1 MLHAEYIYVMQKFC
15 SVSNFKPKKSR
26 VRSPDC
32 KIFTARSS
40 QGSKFLWDRNYRR
53 QNSITCIRNS
63 ETWIIV
69 GCKTSAAWV
78 ILGLRIFVTLQS
90 TPITLCT
97 VKYYRLQN
105 FCNMVGHT
113 SAAWVIPGCRISV
126 MSDVS

>member
-1 MLHAEYIYVMQKFC
+1 MLDVEYIYMMQKIC
-15 SVSNFKPKKSR
+15 SVSNFKPQKSR
-26 VRSPDC
+26 VRSSDRR
-32 KIFTARSS
+32 IFIARSP
-40 QGSKFLWDRNYRR
+40 QGSKVLWDRNYRR

-78 ILGLRIFVTLQS
+78 ILGLRISVTLQA
-90 TPITLCT
+90 TLITLCT

-105 FCNMVGHT
+105 FCNTVGHT
-113 SAAWVIPGCRISV
+113 SAAWVIPACRISA

>member
-1 MLHAEYIYVMQKFC
+1 MLDAEYIYVMQKFC

-32 KIFTARSS
+32 KIFIARSS

-78 ILGLRIFVTLQS
+78 IFCDITSNTNNFMYCQILQAAEFLQHGR
-90 TPITLCT
+90 PHFC
-97 VKYYRLQN
+97 RMGHPWRQN
-105 FCNMVGHT
+105 FCNV
-113 SAAWVIPGCRISV
+113 RR
-126 MSDVS
+126 

>member
-1 MLHAEYIYVMQKFC
+1 MLHGEYIYMMQKFC
-15 SVSNFKPKKSR
+15 SVNNFKLQNSE
-26 VRSPDC
+26 VRSPDSR
-32 KIFTARSS
+32 IFIARSS

-53 QNSITCIRNS
+53 QNSNTCIRNS

-78 ILGLRIFVTLQS
+78 ILGLRIFVTLQA

-113 SAAWVIPGCRISV
+113 SAAWVIPGCRISA

>member
-1 MLHAEYIYVMQKFC
+1 MLHAEYIYMMQKFC
-15 SVSNFKPKKSR
+15 SVNNFKPQNSR
-26 VRSPDC
+26 VRSPDSR
-32 KIFTARSS
+32 IFKARSS
-40 QGSKFLWDRNYRR
+40 QGSKFLWDRNYRL

-78 ILGLRIFVTLQS
+78 IIDLRISVTLQA
-90 TPITLCT
+90 TLITLCT

-105 FCNMVGHT
+105 FCNMVCHT
-113 SAAWVIPGCRISV
+113 SAAWVIPGCRISA